1 MTKNMIASPH
11 QSVLNTIKMNELEK
25 IKSLQAEIKERHE
38 KIKQSMF
45 LLVQMLGEEV
55 KSIKGRTY
63 KATEETGSACVVES
77 FVIEDEKLMVRTDF
91 DGDKFTLEFDSFNA
105 GELANILYLM
115 LDENKN
121 LCQQK
126 IENLFR
132 AYMNEHNEEPR
143 YASCCIKYLDNSP
156 FCDVMIKLNVELDVK
171 DDLLFYYCNSLNDLK
186 SLCEFGTGDFI
197 LTEVY

>member
-1 MTKNMIASPH
+1 MKELKDFRPDEFVANRDTINSLIMEQASDCA
-11 QSVLNTIKMNELEK
+11 VRRME
-25 IKSLQAEIKERHE
+25 QAFDLPFEAFVEPDIED
-38 KIKQSMF
+38 
-45 LLVQMLGEEV
+45 GEEV
-55 KSIKGRTY
+55 DEDTPTRY
-63 KATEETGSACVVES
+63 KTEYQEQYNRFYDEEYDRIAT
-77 FVIEDEKLMVRTDF
+77 KHLQ
-91 DGDKFTLEFDSFNA
+91 N
-105 GELANILYLM
+105 
-115 LDENKN
+115 
-121 LCQQK
+121 K

-197 LTEVY
+197 LTEVYEFLNEI